1 LDIANY
7 RDSCRLYSV
16 AGLFRATKEQ
26 RLMFLD
32 ELVDQSRN
40 AIDIGAW
47 YGPWSYW
54 LARRCPQVWAFEP
67 NPACHGT
74 LAQIKYSN
82 FKLYD
87 MALSDSA
94 SQVDLFVPKNF
105 GPDAQAT
112 VESSVRLENSTSVSI
127 RTQRLDELALPNV
140 GFIKIDV
147 EGHELPVLSGAEL
160 TIQQSRPVVL
170 IEIEQKFHKEPI
182 DELFQ
187 YFLDMDYTGWVRR
200 NRRWDSL
207 KNFNVKNDQ
216 EKFEHQ
222 PKNVKYINNFVF
234 TPYKESPAEHLALK

>member
-1 LDIANY
+1 MDIANY

-127 RTQRLDELALPNV
+127 LTQRLDELALPNV

-234 TPYKESPAEHLALK
+234 TPYKESPAEHLAL

>member
-1 LDIANY
+1 MDLAKY
-7 RDSCRLYSV
+7 RNSLRLYSV
-16 AGLFRATKEQ
+16 AGLFRAKKEQ

-67 NPACHGT
+67 NPACHRT
-74 LAQIKYSN
+74 LAQINSSN

-94 SQVDLFVPKNF
+94 GQVELFVPKNF

-112 VESSVRLENSTSVSI
+112 IERNVRLDNSTSLSI

-160 TIQQSRPVVL
+160 TIKQSRPVVL

>member
-1 LDIANY
+1 LDPAKY
-7 RDSCRLYSV
+7 RDSLRLYLV

-94 SQVDLFVPKNF
+94 SQVELFVPKNF

-112 VESSVRLENSTSVSI
+112 VESSVRLDNSTSVSI

-160 TIQQSRPVVL
+160 TIKQSRPVVL

>member
-1 LDIANY
+1 MDIANY

-112 VESSVRLENSTSVSI
+112 VERSVRLDNSTSVSI

-160 TIQQSRPVVL
+160 TIKQSRPVVL

-200 NRRWDSL
+200 NQRWDSL